1 MLTFF
6 AAIFIPSWESIL
18 ITAGSLSYV
27 SSPVAAY
34 RTYHQGLSETPLPL
48 RPTSRGAVPS
58 HFNPDGRLLTV
69 VFFVYG
75 PHRPKRREMLL
86 RPLEA
91 DGVRHSRCRSHR

>member
-1 MLTFF
+1 MSTFF

-75 PHRPKRREMLL
+75 SKRREMLL

-91 DGVRHSRCRSHR
+91 DVVRHNRCWSHR